1 MRIRFFRTQLP
12 KAFDYKPRYYDEEK
26 EKREERKRIMDGVE
40 LSKEERKAAI
50 REGFSRHRSSRQPAG
65 TYSVFRMIMIVI
77 SLLLITYY
85 ILS

>member
-1 MRIRFFRTQLP
+1 MRIRFFRTQPP

-26 EKREERKRIMDGVE
+26 EKREERKRMMDGAQ

-50 REGFSRHRSSRQPAG
+50 RDGFSRHRSVRQSSG
-65 TYSVFRMIMIVI
+65 SYSVFRMLMIVI
-77 SLLLITYY
+77 LLLLITYY